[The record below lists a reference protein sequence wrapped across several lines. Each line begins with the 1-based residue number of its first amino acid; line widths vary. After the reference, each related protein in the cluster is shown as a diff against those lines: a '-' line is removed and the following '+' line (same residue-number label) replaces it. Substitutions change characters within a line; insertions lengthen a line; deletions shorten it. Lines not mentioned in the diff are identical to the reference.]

1 MLGKLLLA
9 FIVIPLI
16 ELFLLVWL
24 AQQTSLLLTVGL
36 VILTGIIGSLLARA
50 EGVRAWRRFRIATA
64 EGRLPG
70 EEIQDGL
77 MIAFAAALL
86 LTPGL
91 LTDTL
96 GFALLIPRT
105 RRAIGKFIA
114 RRWGQSFK
122 VTVMRGQGFGYSPD
136 SYSADSHAT
145 DNRTT
150 DNRTVDAAHWSTT
163 DGTSHPDHRRSSEGP
178 GPRYF
183 PQDSSWDFPR
193 QSGRSA

>member
-64 EGRLPG
+64 QGRLPG

-122 VTVMRGQGFGYSPD
+122 VTVMRGEGFGYS
-136 SYSADSHAT
+136 A
-145 DNRTT
+145 DNRAA

-163 DGTSHPDHRRSSEGP
+163 DGPSHPEHRRSSEGP